1 MIIFFS
7 ILLLVLLFPGCKQNA
22 DRIYNPEFQKI
33 YKIEPDFHKINEIIR
48 PVDMIVLDDYLVIQ
62 NDILPNERCLFVY
75 NLETLDFLYSFV
87 NCGNGPEEFLAPAL
101 VQNDKENFL
110 TLLDQASMKVIKYKL
125 TDEKAE
131 IINKDSI
138 YNRLLLNI
146 L

>member
-110 TLLDQASMKVIKYKL
+110 TFRRKYSQGL
-125 TDEKAE
+125 RQQFFGRFLGPFHCVGRC
-131 IINKDSI
+131 SQHFFQ
-138 YNRLLLNI
+138 
-146 L
+146 